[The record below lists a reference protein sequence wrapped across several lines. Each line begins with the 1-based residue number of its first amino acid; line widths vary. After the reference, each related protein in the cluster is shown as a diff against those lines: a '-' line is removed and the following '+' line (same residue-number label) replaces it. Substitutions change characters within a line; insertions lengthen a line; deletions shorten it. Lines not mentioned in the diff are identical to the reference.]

1 MQVSPVDLAFAR
13 PLQPAW
19 LEDKQ
24 ENNSVSFAE
33 MLNNSL
39 KELSSTKSKA
49 DALTV
54 GFFTGEVQDFH
65 QVAIA
70 MQESSLTMQLAI
82 EVRNK
87 VVEAYQEISRM
98 QI

>member
-1 MQVSPVDLAFAR
+1 MQISPVELAFAK

-24 ENNSVSFAE
+24 ESNGVSFAE

-49 DALTV
+49 DELTV

-70 MQESSLTMQLAI
+70 MQEASLTMQLAI